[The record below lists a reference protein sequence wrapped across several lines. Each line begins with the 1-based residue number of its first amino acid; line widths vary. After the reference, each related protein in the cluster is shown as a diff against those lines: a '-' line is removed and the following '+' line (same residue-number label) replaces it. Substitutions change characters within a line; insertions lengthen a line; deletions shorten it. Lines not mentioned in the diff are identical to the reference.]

1 MMETIQSTDEMRGI
15 CVQCRAMPGMQGPPH
30 NDLDPILNDDVILT
44 MLTEKMMM
52 KIVITIIITTR

>member
-30 NDLDPILNDDVILT
+30 NDLDPIMNDDV
-44 MLTEKMMM
+44 MLTEKMMI
-52 KIVITIIITTR
+52 KIVIMIIITT

>member
-15 CVQCRAMPGMQGPPH
+15 CVQCRAMPGMQGACH